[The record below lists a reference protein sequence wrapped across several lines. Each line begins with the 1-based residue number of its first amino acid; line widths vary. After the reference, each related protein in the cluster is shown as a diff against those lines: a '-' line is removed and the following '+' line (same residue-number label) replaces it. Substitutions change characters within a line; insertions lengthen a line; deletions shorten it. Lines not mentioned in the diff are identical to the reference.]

1 MSVDLALTAS
11 RLLAQY
17 GEAITFTYYT
27 GGVLDPDTGRPS
39 TEVENTISGYGY
51 PANYHG
57 FEINGTAIKDGD
69 IKLICEKVRS
79 RPQIGWF
86 VTVDSKRYRVMNVK
100 KVRRSAEDI
109 VYICQIR
116 S

>member
-27 GGVLDPDTGRPS
+27 GGTLDPDTGRPS
-39 TEVENTISGYGY
+39 AEVENTISGYGY

-57 FEINGTAIKDGD
+57 FE
-69 IKLICEKVRS
+69 LKV
-79 RPQIGWF
+79 QA
-86 VTVDSKRYRVMNVK
+86 VMT
-100 KVRRSAEDI
+100 
-109 VYICQIR
+109 YIHT
-116 S
+116 